1 VVEVVVQQLLPLQVE
16 LLLVVADQVVQ
27 VVEVV
32 METLVVQLVIQQAL
46 LVLVIHLL

>member
-1 VVEVVVQQLLPLQVE
+1 VVVQQLLPLQVE